1 MKDFGTMALNNRV
14 LVYFIVGALIIG
26 GLRAFYTMSKL
37 EDPEI
42 PVKQALVVTACP
54 GANSHEVEME
64 VTDVIERAIRT
75 MKNIEYV
82 ESRSMNDV
90 SIITVNLSTLVNNR
104 DTEQHWDMLR
114 RKVGDATRDLPTYA
128 DNPRVIDDFGDVYGM
143 FYAMTADGYEENEIA
158 DHARLI
164 QRDILAIEGVT
175 RVNIYGTQEEC
186 IEIEFDESVISSLG
200 IVPLEIISAINGHNN
215 TLYAGYFETPGNR
228 VRISVEGKNMSLEDI
243 ENITINGH
251 QKDKLTIKNVATVRK
266 SIEKPVRNLMRY
278 DGKKAVGLAIAAHTK
293 EDITKVGKLVENK
306 LIELQD
312 NRLPAG
318 IEVHKIFNQPDR
330 VNDSIT
336 TFMTNLVESLII
348 VILIL
353 MLTMGIRSGVII
365 GTSLVITVIGSFVI
379 LKLFGGTLQ
388 RVSLAA
394 FILAMGMLVD
404 NAIVIVDGILID
416 MKRGISRNK
425 ALTTTG
431 KKTSMPLLAATMIAV
446 LAFFPI
452 FLSPDTS
459 GVYVR
464 DLFIVLAVSLLLS
477 WLLALTQVPLQAALM
492 LKTENPTKKEDI
504 YNNVYYTI
512 LRRILQWSLSHRVTI
527 IVSAI
532 TMIVMSAVCYRY
544 LPKGFFPDLNYDQL
558 YIEYKL
564 PEGTTSDKVS
574 KDIEEI
580 EQYLLKTNEI
590 KHVVTSIGGTPARY
604 NLVRSM
610 ADPSLAYGELIVDFE
625 SPKVLT
631 AKIDEI
637 QKYLTGAYP
646 DAFVR
651 LKRYNLM
658 YKPFPIEVLFTG
670 PDPSVLKEL
679 SKKAMDIMNKS
690 AKVTLVTTNMEPK
703 IPVIKV
709 EYENSNTLSRQDI
722 AMSVL
727 ASHGGIPISNFYE
740 GTNRRNI
747 YIKMT
752 NKDRQTTETLKTM
765 PIFNI
770 LPNINRIPTDNN
782 TIQGL
787 ITGSIAK
794 EDLIQEIFG
803 VIPMSE
809 SVKDIKI
816 TWEPPVIIR
825 YNGQRAVKAQCN
837 PATSVSVE
845 DARKNIAEAIEKI
858 TLPSEYSMEW
868 QGEHKVSKSAT
879 KYLFAHLPLAI
890 ILIIV
895 ILIALFKDYRQPLI
909 ITIYIPLIMVGVV
922 IAIMLTGKTFGF
934 VAVVAALGLIGMMI
948 KNGIVLIDETTSR
961 INAGNH
967 PQKAL
972 IDSVIS
978 RFRPVT
984 MASLTTILGMIPLVS
999 DDMFGSGAVTIMG
1012 GLIFGTIVTL
1022 IILPVLYSIIFK
1034 VKTGEENRI

>member
-1 MKDFGTMALNNRV
+1 V